1 MVDVKVVSGSKL
13 GVKGLAN
20 DEPVHLVVDQPVT
33 LHTLDIGSV
42 NHIAPLATHIKE
54 VNHIDPL
61 TIEPLQ
67 ISGVD
72 NISPL
77 RVEQFEVTHL
87 PAVQLHVR
95 QLPTIDVGLR
105 RLPPVS
111 LGLSQDYVLESGYEL
126 RGRLL
131 GFEVFRVG
139 VQGNSTLKPR
149 DHFRREQ
156 RSTHNQSF
164 PSVALAGNP
173 AIPSHHTESITTLRV
188 AACPAPEPCAAA
200 AAREQTAGHTRSGSH
215 AAGSGLGSSRC
226 AGLGSSRLGRSQAS
240 VPYAGPPQVDARSGG
255 ASWGGS
261 SAGSANAANPRA
273 GSLRPG
279 VGASLGAGSL
289 GAGSLGRKGR

>member
-188 AACPAPEPCAAA
+188 AACPPPEPCTAA
-200 AAREQTAGHTRSGSH
+200 AAREQTAGHTRSVSH
-215 AAGSGLGSSRC
+215 AAGS
-226 AGLGSSRLGRSQAS
+226 GLGSSRLGRSQAS

-261 SAGSANAANPRA
+261 RAGSPNAANPRA

-289 GAGSLGRKGR
+289 RAGSLGPGSLGRKGR